1 VLINVIVHDEGMLG
15 YILIAVIVAFLPL
28 AYLAG
33 ADSRIDEVDRRRRYH
48 G

>member
-1 VLINVIVHDEGMLG
+1 MARHHEDMMFGYVLIAF
-15 YILIAVIVAFLPL
+15 ILLVGPL

-33 ADSRIDEVDRRRRYH
+33 TDSRIDENERRRRYL

>member
-1 VLINVIVHDEGMLG
+1 MLIDRLGHDEGMLG
-15 YILIAVIVAFLPL
+15 YILIALVVAFLPL
-28 AYLAG
+28 WYVAG